1 MFLLVKI
8 GNRMAA
14 VEPTLL
20 FVIRVEIRVSEI
32 NSAMTKTFTHVS
44 VSQNVAWGPPTTE
57 TPGVLF

>member
-8 GNRMAA
+8 GKRMAA
-14 VEPTLL
+14 AEATLL

-44 VSQNVAWGPPTTE
+44 VSQNVAWVPPTTE